1 MTNQALTNQEIIKN
15 SKEVKGSDMPWEEV
29 YTSLIEMV
37 KTNKYRV
44 FRSGNV
50 LFLVKLLGND
60 EIQMYV
66 FNADSDKNFYRAF
79 KDFMQAI
86 KKIGFKKL
94 IGETEDLQLLKWL
107 QKNFGNTTI
116 EQLPSKE
123 GTPTLYKGIVNV

>member
-1 MTNQALTNQEIIKN
+1 
-15 SKEVKGSDMPWEEV
+15 MPWEEV
-29 YTSLIEMV
+29 YTSLIKMV
-37 KTNKYRV
+37 KTNKYRI

-50 LFLVKLLGND
+50 LFLIKLLGND

-66 FNADSDKNFYRAF
+66 FNADSGKNFYRAF